1 MKQFYVDTQGNKLI
15 QDAITTAA
23 EIAGIRVS
31 EFLREEEYRQI
42 ILRFLD
48 GKPDLTANHRIEP
61 GWGEQYTIDQ
71 ALQYFREL
79 KEERKKPKFKVGD
92 WVVSTIQF
100 ATTENRGAFQ
110 IESIP
115 SESDIRLDTPF
126 PSGSFQPKWLRK
138 ATPEEI
144 SAAQKIFI
152 GGYEMKFLD
161 NYIEVDKRIFT
172 HHRVFCIADTMKT
185 NDIKALIFHD
195 CSGKEIKVDFETVK
209 KITERL
215 K

>member
-79 KEERKKPKFKVGD
+79 KEERKKPKFEVGD
-92 WVVSTIQF
+92 YIINWHEKVARITEIIPPKRLYNGKHERQYVDDMGITSCESSIRLANEAEQKIIINGHEMTFDPLNNVVSFGCAKFSKWQF
-100 ATTENRGAFQ
+100 IDLYKFNKGYPFSNRKLV
-110 IESIP
+110 SVK
-115 SESDIRLDTPF
+115 LD
-126 PSGSFQPKWLRK
+126 SGI
-138 ATPEEI
+138 EI
-144 SAAQKIFI
+144 SYADIEKI
-152 GGYEMKFLD
+152 
-161 NYIEVDKRIFT
+161 R
-172 HHRVFCIADTMKT
+172 
-185 NDIKALIFHD
+185 
-195 CSGKEIKVDFETVK
+195 
-209 KITERL
+209 ERL